1 MTTFDEVIN
10 LYYHFDK
17 YKKNTYPELYYHI
30 LPSINLNQYKIFR
43 DEKGIFGFVNWAYL
57 NKDVEKAYVTNSKI
71 YKNEWKSGVNLWLY
85 DIVILRKSNEVMSW
99 VYNYFKKLLKTNES
113 ISWLRL
119 NKQDQVYRVLKKYKR
134 DFHK

>member
-30 LPSINLNQYKIFR
+30 LPSINLNQYKIFK

-57 NKDVEKAYVTNSKI
+57 NDSTKTKLINHGIIDFSNWNSGSNLCFADLLCR
-71 YKNEWKSGVNLWLY
+71 KNIRDMINWCKEHFGKQLGYDKEVVWVKTFKRNRTIRVNNN
-85 DIVILRKSNEVMSW
+85 V
-99 VYNYFKKLLKTNES
+99 
-113 ISWLRL
+113 
-119 NKQDQVYRVLKKYKR
+119 KYC
-134 DFHK
+134 